1 MTTATRKDS
10 KGKVW
15 TEEKVLRAVRSIVGK
30 LAPGHPTRT
39 IKRKTR
45 FATDLGWDEWYQL
58 RLGRPIRARLRGVL
72 ADAVL
77 KKLRTVGELA
87 DRVWANMEGP

>member
-1 MTTATRKDS
+1 MTKATRKDS

-30 LAPGHPTRT
+30 LSPGHPTRT
-39 IKRKTR
+39 ITRKTR
-45 FATDLGWDEWYQL
+45 FAADLGWDEWYQL
-58 RLGRPIRARLRGVL
+58 RLGPRVRARLRETL

-87 DRVWANMEGP
+87 DHVWAKMEEL